1 MCGIC
6 GVYNMRFKEQVI
18 VPGTL
23 EQMTQVL
30 HHRGPDDHSKY
41 IGNRVAFG
49 FTRLSLMDWEHGQ
62 QPFSNEDG
70 TVIAIC
76 NGEIFNYESLKSSLQ
91 SEGHVLHT
99 KCDMEIIPHL
109 YEKYGMKFM
118 QYINGQFAIALYDS
132 VREEMYLIRD
142 QAGICPVFYA
152 VNNDDFIFGSEIKS
166 ILHHPSVERKVDL
179 VALDQLL
186 TFPSIIAPRTLFHG
200 ISSLESGHYL
210 HITGN
215 RMEKVQ
221 YWDLVYPK
229 SHEIEDSLC
238 EEQDY
243 IEELDHIFSEAVG
256 TRLTADFPVGLYVSG
271 GLDSSMIALKA
282 SQLSPSAR
290 KSFSVT
296 FADKSMNESI
306 YQKLVVDEI
315 KSEHFQHEFD
325 IRDITEHLKSVVWH
339 SETALK
345 ESYNTASYML
355 SKLVNREG
363 IKAVLTGEGA
373 DELFAGYVGY
383 RFDQFNAKKGTQSIA
398 EEEVAIRERLWGDGS
413 FFYERDY
420 SQLRQLKLRLYG
432 EKILPDIESID
443 CLRYPVISK
452 EKIADIHLLHKRS
465 YIDFKLRLPEH
476 LLAGHGD
483 RMAYAHSVEARYPF
497 LDYKLME
504 FVSRKLPPHLKL
516 KGFNEKYIL
525 KEIARSMVPNEIIK
539 RPKFAFVAPG
549 SPDLIREADEYLINL
564 LSKERL
570 KKQGYFNPDF
580 VHELVEQYS
589 RNDFRLNLPYESD
602 ILIIIITFCVF
613 LDVFDMPDL

>member
-1 MCGIC
+1 
-6 GVYNMRFKEQVI
+6 
-18 VPGTL
+18 
-23 EQMTQVL
+23 
-30 HHRGPDDHSKY
+30 
-41 IGNRVAFG
+41 
-49 FTRLSLMDWEHGQ
+49 MDWEHGQ

-142 QAGICPVFYA
+142 QAGICPVFYT

-271 GLDSSMIALKA
+271 G
-282 SQLSPSAR
+282 
-290 KSFSVT
+290 
-296 FADKSMNESI
+296 
-306 YQKLVVDEI
+306 
-315 KSEHFQHEFD
+315 
-325 IRDITEHLKSVVWH
+325 W
-339 SETALK
+339 
-345 ESYNTASYML
+345 
-355 SKLVNREG
+355 
-363 IKAVLTGEGA
+363 
-373 DELFAGYVGY
+373 
-383 RFDQFNAKKGTQSIA
+383 
-398 EEEVAIRERLWGDGS
+398 
-413 FFYERDY
+413 
-420 SQLRQLKLRLYG
+420 
-432 EKILPDIESID
+432 ILP
-443 CLRYPVISK
+443 
-452 EKIADIHLLHKRS
+452 
-465 YIDFKLRLPEH
+465 
-476 LLAGHGD
+476 
-483 RMAYAHSVEARYPF
+483 
-497 LDYKLME
+497 
-504 FVSRKLPPHLKL
+504 
-516 KGFNEKYIL
+516 
-525 KEIARSMVPNEIIK
+525 
-539 RPKFAFVAPG
+539 
-549 SPDLIREADEYLINL
+549 
-564 LSKERL
+564 
-570 KKQGYFNPDF
+570 
-580 VHELVEQYS
+580 
-589 RNDFRLNLPYESD
+589 
-602 ILIIIITFCVF
+602 
-613 LDVFDMPDL
+613 